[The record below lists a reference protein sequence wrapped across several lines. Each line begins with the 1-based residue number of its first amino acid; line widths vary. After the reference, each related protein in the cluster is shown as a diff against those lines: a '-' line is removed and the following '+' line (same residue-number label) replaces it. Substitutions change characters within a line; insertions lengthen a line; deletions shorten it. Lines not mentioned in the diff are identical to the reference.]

1 VFVLSKG
8 TDPLLHLIVCN
19 DFWNCDVAQK
29 GFWTE
34 LLGVGDFYYEL
45 AVQIVDVSLK
55 TRQINGGLISLIEL
69 TQRLKQMRGSTAQD
83 ISTDDIERAVKKLK
97 VLGKGFEILSVG
109 STKMLQT
116 VPCELN
122 TDHMTVMVLAQEKGY
137 VTASELMREM
147 KWTQSRVDVVMG
159 LLLQEGMVWVDDQAS
174 ERQFWFPSIFSS
186 INKVEI

>member
-122 TDHMTVMVLAQEKGY
+122 TDHMTVMVLAQEKGLAAWG
-137 VTASELMREM
+137 TLSA
-147 KWTQSRVDVVMG
+147 
-159 LLLQEGMVWVDDQAS
+159 LQA
-174 ERQFWFPSIFSS
+174 
-186 INKVEI
+186 